1 MHVRRAFP
9 EIPEITLEISQVGSG
24 RFFEFFFFF
33 FFWEKNE
40 PLILGPTK
48 VVPER

>member
-24 RFFEFFFFF
+24 RSFESFFP